1 MIREWT
7 LEDAYKYNLA
17 NLSKGFD
24 LESKFVKTEEDYT
37 RGMYISLM
45 EQGIAH
51 ILVIDDGGVLKGMLA
66 FIVAPD
72 LHENVKVAVESS
84 WFVLP
89 EYRGGGKELMFAF
102 EKKAKELGCQR
113 TAMIHMVDSM
123 PDILENFYLKNG
135 YKLIEKHYVKE
146 I

>member
-1 MIREWT
+1 
-7 LEDAYKYNLA
+7 
-17 NLSKGFD
+17 
-24 LESKFVKTEEDYT
+24 
-37 RGMYISLM
+37 
-45 EQGIAH
+45 
-51 ILVIDDGGVLKGMLA
+51 
-66 FIVAPD
+66 
-72 LHENVKVAVESS
+72 
-84 WFVLP
+84 LP